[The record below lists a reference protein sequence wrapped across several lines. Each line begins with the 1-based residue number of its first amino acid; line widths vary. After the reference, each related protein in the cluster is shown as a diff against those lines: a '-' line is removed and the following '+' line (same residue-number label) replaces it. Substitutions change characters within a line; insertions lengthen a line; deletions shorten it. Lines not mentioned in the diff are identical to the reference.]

1 MTIQQL
7 INKYTNIQKD
17 YETISL
23 SQVLCDLEQ
32 IKRDNRLPKLKAIWN
47 KDHRVSK

>member
-17 YETISL
+17 YESISL
-23 SQVLCDLEQ
+23 SQVLCDLRE
-32 IKRDNRLPKLKAIWN
+32 ILLDRPKK
-47 KDHRVSK
+47 KSK